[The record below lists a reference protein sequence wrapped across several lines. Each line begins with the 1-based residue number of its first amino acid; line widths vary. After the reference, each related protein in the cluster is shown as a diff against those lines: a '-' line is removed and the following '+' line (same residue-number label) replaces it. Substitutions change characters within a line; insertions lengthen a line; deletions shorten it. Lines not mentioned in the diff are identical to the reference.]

1 MQDGKEK
8 ILIVDD
14 DARVRRLLERYLT
27 RNGMEV
33 YQASNGAEM
42 RTILSGNDIELIL
55 LDLLMPE
62 DDGITLAR
70 EVRRDSSV
78 PIIML
83 TGQSD
88 TVDKVVG
95 LEVGADDYVTKPFDE
110 RELLARVRSVL
121 RRRSSSIS
129 EEVDQSD
136 IVKFG
141 EWTLNV
147 ASQELTNISGA
158 VQYLTKHEFILLD
171 AFLKRPNRILTRN
184 EILDLV
190 ASREWTSTDR
200 SIDVLVGK
208 LRKKVELDPRNPIY
222 IHTQR
227 GVGYKFSLSASA
239 A

>member
-1 MQDGKEK
+1 MHDGREQ

-27 RNGMEV
+27 RNSMDV
-33 YQASNGAEM
+33 YQASNGTEM
-42 RTILSGNDIELIL
+42 RSVLAETEIDLIL

-70 EVRRDSSV
+70 EVRQNSNV

-83 TGQSD
+83 TGQAD

-110 RELLARVRSVL
+110 RELLARARSVL
-121 RRRSSSIS
+121 RRRNTAITDSSKT
-129 EEVDQSD
+129 D
-136 IVKFG
+136 IVNFG
-141 EWTLNV
+141 DWRLNT
-147 ASQELTNISGA
+147 ASQELSNKEGV

-208 LRKKVELDPRNPIY
+208 LRKKVEADPRNPVY

-227 GVGYKFSLSASA
+227 GVGYKFSAV
-239 A
+239 

>member
-1 MQDGKEK
+1 MQDGKEQ

-27 RNGMEV
+27 RNGMDV

-42 RTILSGNDIELIL
+42 RAILTAQTIDLIL

-70 EVRRDSSV
+70 EVRQGSDV

-110 RELLARVRSVL
+110 RELLARARSVL
-121 RRRSSSIS
+121 RRHSAAT
-129 EEVDQSD
+129 EEPDQGD
-136 IVKFG
+136 VVKFG
-141 EWTLNV
+141 DWALNT
-147 ASQELTNISGA
+147 ASQELINISGEK
-158 VQYLTKHEFILLD
+158 QYLTKHEFILLD

-208 LRKKVELDPRNPIY
+208 LRKKVEADPRNPIY

-227 GVGYKFSLSASA
+227 GVGYKFSPLSS
-239 A
+239 

>member
-1 MQDGKEK
+1 MHDGKEQ
-8 ILIVDD
+8 ILVVDD

-27 RNGMEV
+27 RNGMNV
-33 YQASNGAEM
+33 FQASNGSEMKSVIAE
-42 RTILSGNDIELIL
+42 REINLIL

-70 EVRRDSSV
+70 EIRQNSDV

-83 TGQSD
+83 TGQAD

-110 RELLARVRSVL
+110 RELLARARSVL
-121 RRRSSSIS
+121 RRRKINS
-129 EEVDQSD
+129 EDPRQPEL
-136 IVKFG
+136 IRFG
-141 EWTLNV
+141 DWSLNI
-147 ASQELTNISGA
+147 ASQELRNESGT
-158 VQYLTKHEFILLD
+158 VEYLTKHEFLLLE
-171 AFLKRPNRILTRN
+171 AFLKRPNRIFTRN

-190 ASREWTSTDR
+190 ASREWISTDR

-208 LRKKVELDPRNPIY
+208 LRKKVEVDPRNPVY

-227 GVGYKFSLSASA
+227 GVGYKFSA